1 MWKCH
6 SLGLY
11 TDLVLV
17 CEDGKVETRKAMLAN
32 VIKYLGP
39 GLLEE
44 DLECLV
50 VPGVTTGQVEVALER
65 VYIHFDIKP
74 IWKLLKDQRQDPEPE
89 LGVCNVV
96 RHSQLAPLPLQAE
109 QDQHPIAT
117 DHREVEDQAWPR
129 GHLARG
135 VATR

>member
-1 MWKCH
+1 M
-6 SLGLY
+6 
-11 TDLVLV
+11 
-17 CEDGKVETRKAMLAN
+17 ETHKAMLAN

-65 VYIHFDIKP
+65 VYTHFDTKP

-89 LGVCNVV
+89 LGVCNEEGQ
-96 RHSQLAPLPLQAE
+96 SQLAPLPLQIQ
-109 QDQHPIAT
+109 QDQDPIVT
-117 DHREVEDQAWPR
+117 DHCEVDTVEVEDQRQDPEPELEACNNPQEQD
-129 GHLARG
+129 GEDM
-135 VATR
+135 VI